1 MASLNNVKCYMKVF
15 LKDYTRMAGGTIMAV
30 VPVKMATGR
39 RRLHLPQLVYDV
51 LVNTLNH
58 TASRL
63 NTVGL
68 SLALFR
74 AFVNTQPALHVFK
87 NLAAPRLVE

>member
-1 MASLNNVKCYMKVF
+1 
-15 LKDYTRMAGGTIMAV
+15 MAGGTIMAV
-30 VPVKMATGR
+30 APVKTATGR

-63 NTVGL
+63 NTVGK
-68 SLALFR
+68 SLVLFR
-74 AFVNTQPALHVFK
+74 GFVNTQPALHIFK

>member
-1 MASLNNVKCYMKVF
+1 M
-15 LKDYTRMAGGTIMAV
+15 DV
-30 VPVKMATGR
+30 VPVKTTTGR

-63 NTVGL
+63 NTVGK
-68 SLALFR
+68 SLVLFR
-74 AFVNTQPALHVFK
+74 GFVNTQPALHIFK